1 MTSNDIAIPTELT
14 LLCRCLVT
22 LEGTLEKI
30 SPTSNLIEILINHK
44 RNTVLKDLD
53 YKDQGLKIG
62 QNLYKT
68 LKKSYA
74 LPQIVYDLIKM
85 SKNGQL
91 HVNVTESDDYNRT
104 TYQKKQFSIIIKT
117 VFSCMCMLCGVLTES
132 YYMSIVLFTISM
144 LLGID
149 VFFHLRKLKR

>member
-1 MTSNDIAIPTELT
+1 M
-14 LLCRCLVT
+14 
-22 LEGTLEKI
+22 
-30 SPTSNLIEILINHK
+30 IEILINHK

-62 QNLYKT
+62 QDLYKT

-117 VFSCMCMLCGVLTES
+117 VFS
-132 YYMSIVLFTISM
+132 
-144 LLGID
+144 
-149 VFFHLRKLKR
+149 